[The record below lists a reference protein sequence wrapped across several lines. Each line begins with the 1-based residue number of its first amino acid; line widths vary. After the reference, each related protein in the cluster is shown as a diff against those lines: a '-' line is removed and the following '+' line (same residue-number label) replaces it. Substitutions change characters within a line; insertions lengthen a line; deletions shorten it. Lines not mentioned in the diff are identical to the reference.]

1 MLWDLSGACGL
12 HDPSRGLTKVS
23 CAFRSGAMSPDYL
36 GLEKVALLRH
46 ALCTE
51 AVMCIAQALWVL
63 VHAYFWVSFLYI
75 SIFFQ

>member
-51 AVMCIAQALWVL
+51 AVMCIAQALLVL
-63 VHAYFWVSFLYI
+63 VHAYFWVCFCIFPFSF
-75 SIFFQ
+75 S